1 MGTYDAIVVGLGA
14 MGSAAAYCLARRGHH
29 VLGLDAYPERHTFG
43 ASHGRSR
50 IIREA
55 YFEAP
60 EYVPLVHRAYQLWR
74 NSGIGGR
81 EAAPLDHRGHH
92 HRRTREWPR
101 CRRTREFSSPWSSIR
116 TAHRGGCSRAVPWL
130 MPTDDLVG
138 VVEPN
143 AGILD
148 PEACVTA
155 FLAGA
160 ARAGA
165 ELNRE
170 EPVISWARDGEGVQ
184 VCTSRETYRAQHVVI
199 AAGAWTGQLL
209 PELALPLVVFRVVNV
224 HFQATNAELY
234 QSDRCPVHLWSVPEG
249 QYYGFPVLPGQG
261 MKFGRHD
268 VYEVCTPETMRR
280 EVSETEIEAHRTV
293 VQKYLPGAAGP
304 TLWALTCTYTLT
316 PDENFIVDR
325 HPEHPTVAIGCGFS
339 GHGFKFAPVIGEGL
353 ADLVTGDNAATWSRV
368 LLSISLQSRLARQR
382 QFGAKD
388 SISH

>member
-1 MGTYDAIVVGLGA
+1 MATYDAIVVGLGA
-14 MGSAAAYCLARRGHH
+14 MGGAAAYWLARRGYR

-60 EYVPLVHRAYQLWR
+60 EYVPLVQRAYQLWR
-74 NSGIGGR
+74 NLELEAGTPLLSITGGITIGAPESSHVVGALESSR
-81 EAAPLDHRGHH
+81 LHGLPYELLTAEAV
-92 HRRTREWPR
+92 
-101 CRRTREFSSPWSSIR
+101 
-116 TAHRGGCSRAVPWL
+116 RARYPGL
-130 MPTDDLVG
+130 RPTDDLVA

-155 FLAGA
+155 FLVGA

-165 ELNRE
+165 ELHRE
-170 EPVISWARDGEGVQ
+170 EPVISWTRGGGGVQ
-184 VCTSRETYRAQHVVI
+184 VRTARETYRAQHAII

-209 PELALPLVVFRVVNV
+209 PELALPLVVYRVVNV

-234 QSDRCPVHLWSVPEG
+234 QPERCPVHLWSVPEG
-249 QYYGFPVLPGQG
+249 QYYGFPVLPRQG

-280 EVSETEIEAHRTV
+280 EVSETEIEALRAV

-304 TLWALTCTYTLT
+304 AQWALTCTYTLT
-316 PDENFIVDR
+316 PDENFIIDR

-339 GHGFKFAPVIGEGL
+339 GHGFKFTPVIGEAL
-353 ADLVTGDNAATWSRV
+353 ADLATGDVPQPGVEFFSASRFKV
-368 LLSISLQSRLARQR
+368 A
-382 QFGAKD
+382 
-388 SISH
+388 